1 MHFGLKQAVRFCAV
15 LKIYTKISQSWG
27 GGGVGLV
34 IATNGLLPP
43 EIPSHSHLAG
53 TKVWSRSKLE
63 ALESHMGGVGS
74 QFWFK
79 KT

>member
-1 MHFGLKQAVRFCAV
+1 MQFSIRKYANYPILGE
-15 LKIYTKISQSWG
+15 
-27 GGGVGLV
+27 GLV
-34 IATNGLLPP
+34 IATNGLMPP

-74 QFWFK
+74 RFWF
-79 KT
+79 

>member
-1 MHFGLKQAVRFCAV
+1 MHFGLKQAMRFCAV
-15 LKIYTKISQSWG
+15 LNTKIRKLAKLG
-27 GGGVGLV
+27 GGLV
-34 IATNGLLPP
+34 IATNGLMPP

-74 QFWFK
+74 RFWFK